1 MLQLIDHRRTSM
13 DSILEALKQIDAS
26 NTTYEEWIQIGMAL
40 KAEGYDCSV
49 WDDWSKNDSR
59 YKEGECDR
67 KWGTFKG
74 SSILDGN
81 LVVDSWTGTIRLS
94 TMVMG

>member
-1 MLQLIDHRRTSM
+1 M

-49 WDDWSKNDSR
+49 WDDWSKNDNR
-59 YKEGECDR
+59 YKAGECFR
-67 KWGTFKG
+67 KWGSFIG
-74 SSILDGN
+74 SSNPISG
-81 LVVDSWTGTIRLS
+81 GTIIKMAKD
-94 TMVMG
+94 TGWVP